1 MLQQAAEP
9 SEHRWAFVE
18 FTPPSKLLR
27 GRATTS
33 VMPGED
39 EDRTGIVKYLSLPGT
54 RPYLVSG
61 KGIPHDHF
69 PILEEKSKEFNKLV
83 ITTREMVG
91 GGEEEVQIVTLL
103 DARGWG

>member
-1 MLQQAAEP
+1 MYSP
-9 SEHRWAFVE
+9 SR
-18 FTPPSKLLR
+18 LLR

-33 VMPGED
+33 AMLGED
-39 EDRTGIVKYLSLPGT
+39 EDRTGIVKCLSPPGT

-61 KGIPHDHF
+61 EGIPHDHL
-69 PILEEKSKEFNKLV
+69 PILEEKSQEFNKLV
-83 ITTREMVG
+83 ITTRETVG